1 MAFGGGTVAGMLNKQ
16 ELGAQSARSG
26 WLRAPTIQ
34 APIRTMVIA
43 EIIKPS

>member
-1 MAFGGGTVAGMLNKQ
+1 MAFGGGIVTGNQKKQ
-16 ELGAQSARSG
+16 ELEAQSARSG

-43 EIIKPS
+43 EIIQPS

>member
-1 MAFGGGTVAGMLNKQ
+1 MAFGGGTVAWKQKKQ
-16 ELGAQSARSG
+16 ELEAQSARSG

-34 APIRTMVIA
+34 APIRRIVIA